1 MPTLDKDLVPSSW
14 MTCSALDERQ
24 DLLTVQE
31 VSAKELGLMTFAV
44 AILMMLDW
52 DAKRVNTNTAIV
64 GSILN
69 TFN

>member
-14 MTCSALDERQ
+14 MTCSVLEQRQ

-31 VSAKELGLMTFAV
+31 VSAKELGLMTIAM
-44 AILMMLDW
+44 ATLMMLDW

-64 GSILN
+64 GNILN
-69 TFN
+69 SFN